1 MYREDDAA
9 RGARAHALIG
19 EIAELER
26 QKVARVEL
34 EQRLEAAR
42 EELAT
47 LQVLPAPP
55 PPRERAPSLLVH
67 LFVFAAAAGAMA
79 NELLAL
85 VVSPAPRAT

>member
-34 EQRLEAAR
+34 DQRLEAAR
-42 EELAT
+42 AELAT
-47 LQVLPAPP
+47 LQTLPAPP
-55 PPRERAPSLLVH
+55 APPRPPGLGTHLL
-67 LFVFAAAAGAMA
+67 VFAAAAAATFTGYT
-79 NELLAL
+79 LLF
-85 VVSPAPRAT
+85 